1 MNISENLKILRKKN
15 NFSQR
20 ELAQAINV
28 NQSFISQVERG
39 TKTLSLIIAYD
50 ISEVLNCSL
59 LKKEGIKQWRA
70 KKKRQ
75 FPQKYKLSKVA
86 ICRNRLPTKI
96 LYQKIK

>member
-59 LKKEGIKQWRA
+59 YDLLGIKER
-70 KKKRQ
+70 RD
-75 FPQKYKLSKVA
+75 
-86 ICRNRLPTKI
+86 
-96 LYQKIK
+96 